1 MFDVQ
6 HISFSWGRKP
16 LLEDVSFSLAPG
28 ETAVLAGANGAGK
41 TTLLKILAGVCLPS
55 SGRVL
60 VDGIDAFRQALRF
73 RRMLGYLPEAA
84 CADPDLRVRKYL
96 RYRANLRGEM
106 TKKIRHRVAEAMELC
121 GLEPYADVPV
131 GTLSFGLRKR
141 VALADAVLLRPR
153 FLLLDDLLAGL
164 DHAGLVRAHRRG
176 RLLVRGG
183 ACERARTER
192 TGAVGG
198 QILRAAG
205 RARGRREDG
214 RRRADD
220 SGIDAA
226 RAFDGRGR
234 MTRTVRVMFLR
245 TFGRLWASPATAFS
259 AAGFLALAGG
269 FFTFTLLRGDGGT
282 TPVEALW
289 ATAAVPCRSWRRS

>member
-164 DHAGLVRAHRRG
+164 DPATRASFGRIVAAVSSFAAVLVSGHELNELEQWAAKFYGLRDGRVVGVKTAAGVRTILGLTPPAPST
-176 RLLVRGG
+176 GG
-183 ACERARTER
+183 AA
-192 TGAVGG
+192 
-198 QILRAAG
+198 
-205 RARGRREDG
+205 
-214 RRRADD
+214 
-220 SGIDAA
+220 
-226 RAFDGRGR
+226 
-234 MTRTVRVMFLR
+234 
-245 TFGRLWASPATAFS
+245 
-259 AAGFLALAGG
+259 
-269 FFTFTLLRGDGGT
+269 
-282 TPVEALW
+282 
-289 ATAAVPCRSWRRS
+289 